1 MADNSRETNPFAT
14 RPGTTGLAVT
24 PPPTSSNG
32 LEFAERMRALQTTAP
47 PKQYQPKQQ
56 PSSPKQYQPPHSYHN
71 HNQNLQQQPYQIDT
85 KQSEYYHSKSSPTVL
100 DTINVSNQNL
110 TSLDQ
115 VILGTTASHTL
126 IAASNALL
134 RLRPFPTMWTR
145 HLNTLDLSNNR
156 LVMLKPDT
164 FKALRLLKVLNL
176 SNNSLST
183 LPRLHTCD
191 QLETLQAS
199 RNNLAQ
205 FDARA
210 LGLSSQTLLYLDLS
224 ENSLSVA
231 PFVQDCTTLKELN
244 IRMNLI
250 PFLPQGFLNA
260 NTRLTTFRADVNAF
274 SKLDDF
280 IPGLINASQL
290 TTIDVRNN
298 PFVATVERRGSEYRS
313 ILFGAISSLK
323 SIDGK
328 LVTEKECTVGVQ
340 LLNNNNGNRNGS
352 NNNTISSYDSLLNK
366 VNGRSTLTLQQEQQQ
381 QQYQHHQQQQQQ
393 HHQQRRQLPP
403 PSPAAGSLQAKQWAL
418 SMLQNQQKDAT
429 MRASSNV
436 MYHNN
441 NKGSPSIHQQQDPRF
456 RNKRIQMQRLHRM
469 TSTSNTTSSSSSP
482 SRPRMNARIID
493 NAFPQTAASSSLGS
507 SNSVPSQPL
516 GTLVNVTKEVTRLRQ
531 EVSTMRKYV
540 RRKTR
545 KTKKKQNSQ
554 KQKKWFVDLPSH
566 SLDILIFYVYLDFM
580 TSNRPFTVKST
591 FTVLYITV
599 IWFDLV

>member
-1 MADNSRETNPFAT
+1 MADPSRETNPFAT

-85 KQSEYYHSKSSPTVL
+85 KQSEYYHSKSESSNATVL

-493 NAFPQTAASSSLGS
+493 NAFPQTATSSSLGS

-540 RRKTR
+540 RKTR
-545 KTKKKQNSQ
+545 KTKKKQKSQ

-566 SLDILIFYVYLDFM
+566 SLDILIFCYLFGFYD
-580 TSNRPFTVKST
+580 KQST
-591 FTVLYITV
+591 FYCKITFYCIV
-599 IWFDLV
+599 HCSDLV

>member
-1 MADNSRETNPFAT
+1 MADKSRETNPFAT

-32 LEFAERMRALQTTAP
+32 LEFVERMRALQTTAP

-56 PSSPKQYQPPHSYHN
+56 PSSPKQYHPPHSYHN

-85 KQSEYYHSKSSPTVL
+85 KQSEYYHSKSSPNPSNATVL

-164 FKALRLLKVLNL
+164 FKALRLLKVLDL

-381 QQYQHHQQQQQQ
+381 QQYQHHQHHQQQQQ
-393 HHQQRRQLPP
+393 HRRQLPP

-493 NAFPQTAASSSLGS
+493 NAFPQTAASSSLGT

-540 RRKTR
+540 RK
-545 KTKKKQNSQ
+545 KQEKQKKKQKPQ
-554 KQKKWFVDLPSH
+554 KQKKMVC
-566 SLDILIFYVYLDFM
+566 
-580 TSNRPFTVKST
+580 
-591 FTVLYITV
+591 
-599 IWFDLV
+599 